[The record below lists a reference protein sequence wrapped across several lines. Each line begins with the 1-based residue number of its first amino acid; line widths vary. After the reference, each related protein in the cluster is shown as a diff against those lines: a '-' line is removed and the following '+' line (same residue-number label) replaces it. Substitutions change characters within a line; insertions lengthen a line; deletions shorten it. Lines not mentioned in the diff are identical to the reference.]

1 MHEAK
6 FFWCSCA
13 RCSSVDELGTNAST
27 LLCPKCN
34 KGLIVSTKPL
44 DQDAAWNCNN
54 CKFSL
59 AGSSVMNLVTRL
71 YDELDAIDGNDV
83 NGMENFI
90 TKYSTSLHRNHYIFL
105 SAKHSLCQV
114 YGKIDGFLI
123 NELSIEQLKKKED
136 YCREFLEVIDVLEPG
151 TSRLRGV
158 VLYELHAPVMLQIT
172 RDLQCNRI
180 KVSEFKQR
188 LKEVVQIL
196 QKSYDI
202 LKLEPTGSSENSMAL
217 AAKSALDS
225 ISNAQ

>member
-13 RCSSVDELGTNAST
+13 RCSSADELGTNAST

-34 KGLIVSTKPL
+34 KGLILSSKPL
-44 DQDAAWNCNN
+44 DQDASWNCNH

-59 AGSSVMNLVTRL
+59 PGSSVMNLVTRL

-105 SAKHSLCQV
+105 AAKHSLCQL

-123 NELSIEQLKKKED
+123 NELSIDQLKRKEQ
-136 YCREFLEVIDVLEPG
+136 YCRDFLEVIDVLEPG

-196 QKSYDI
+196 KKSYDI